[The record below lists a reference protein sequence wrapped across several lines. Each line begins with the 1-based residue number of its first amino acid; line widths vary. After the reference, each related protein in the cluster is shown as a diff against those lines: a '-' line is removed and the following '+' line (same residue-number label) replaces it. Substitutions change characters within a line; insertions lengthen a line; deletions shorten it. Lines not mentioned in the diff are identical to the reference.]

1 MEVFPLLTKIG
12 KTQATLSAQMG
23 VDRKQMVKL
32 LKLVENLDQNFTM
45 DNWTAITT
53 HIQTMKLNKLE
64 WKIEK
69 KLNKSGDSKV
79 HIDKNTEIV
88 RATSKVLLDC
98 EYRKQPCIVK
108 VMETTIDKIG
118 LFVES
123 IINMFM
129 SAVIRDEVN
138 IYISTPDI
146 LAMGIVDE
154 SPIKEAS
161 PIKVKE
167 ASPSNKYILVQE
179 KIKGK
184 EFKKIIDGS
193 ELLRAMKTLCMG
205 LQILQKNYSF
215 AHRDFHSGNVMYNPE
230 INKVYIIDFGYA
242 CFSIPKTVGSI
253 QHVGGG
259 FGFNQF
265 EDEYKVHQRC
275 LNKSHDL
282 CVLILS
288 LLCQIPDENERKTS
302 IPWLYNLGAD
312 ISARYK
318 AKIAMKKPTTGWED
332 MDLTI
337 RQTKTDRP
345 FTFDKEIIH
354 YWYLYEMFEID
365 IGMGPT
371 EILEALEAPS
381 DSELR
386 VNQAFVYQPLK
397 F

>member
-12 KTQATLSAQMG
+12 KTKATLSAQMG
-23 VDRKQMVKL
+23 VDREKMGEL
-32 LKLVENLDQNFTM
+32 LALVAKLDQNFTM
-45 DNWTAITT
+45 NNWTAITT
-53 HIQTMKLNKLE
+53 HIQTMTLNKLE

-69 KLNKSGDSKV
+69 KLNKSGDSKI

-129 SAVIRDEVN
+129 SAVISDEVN

-154 SPIKEAS
+154 SPIKEPS

-167 ASPSNKYILVQE
+167 ASSSEKYILVQE

-193 ELLRAMKTLCMG
+193 ELLSAMNTLCMG
-205 LQILQKNYSF
+205 LKILQNNYNF

-242 CFSIPKTVGSI
+242 CFSIPNTVGSL

-265 EDEYKVHQRC
+265 EDEYKVHQKC
-275 LNKSHDL
+275 LNKSPDL

-288 LLCQIPDENERKTS
+288 LLFQMPEDERKTS
-302 IPWLYNLGAD
+302 IPWLYNLGQE
-312 ISARYK
+312 ISTRYK
-318 AKIAMKKPTTGWED
+318 TEIAKKKSTTGWKD
-332 MDLTI
+332 MDLI
-337 RQTKTDRP
+337 IKQSKTDRP

-354 YWYLYEMFEID
+354 YWYLYEMFDID
-365 IGMGPT
+365 IGMGPA
-371 EILEALEAPS
+371 EILAALKDAALP
-381 DSELR
+381 ELGE
-386 VNQAFVYQPLK
+386 NQAIVYQPLK